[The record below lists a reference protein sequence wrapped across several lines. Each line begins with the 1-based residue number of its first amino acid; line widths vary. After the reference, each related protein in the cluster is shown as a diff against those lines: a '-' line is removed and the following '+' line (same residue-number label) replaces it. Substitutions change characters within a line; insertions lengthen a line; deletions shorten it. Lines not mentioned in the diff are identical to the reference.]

1 MIKLEGTAL
10 LFVVIGLLP
19 GIALLSPVLVLALL
33 VFWIRSEW

>member
-10 LFVVIGLLP
+10 LLVVIGLLP
-19 GIALLSPVLVLALL
+19 GIVVVSPVLVLSLL

>member
-10 LFVVIGLLP
+10 LLVVIGLLP
-19 GIALLSPVLVLALL
+19 GIVVVSPVLVLALL